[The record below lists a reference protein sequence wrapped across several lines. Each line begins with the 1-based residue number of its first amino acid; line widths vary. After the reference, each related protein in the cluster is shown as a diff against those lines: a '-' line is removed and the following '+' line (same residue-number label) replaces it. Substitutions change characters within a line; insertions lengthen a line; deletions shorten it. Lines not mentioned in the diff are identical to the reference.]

1 MVSIQGIDALNP
13 VFLNSCSNVVKKGG
27 FILDSRKHRI
37 INHEKDL
44 HIIFCNFCNYFRTR

>member
-1 MVSIQGIDALNP
+1 MASIQGIDAHNP
-13 VFLNSCSNVVKKGG
+13 VFINSCSNVVKKSG

-44 HIIFCNFCNYFRTR
+44 NIIFCYFCNYFRTR

>member
-1 MVSIQGIDALNP
+1 MVSIQGIDAINP
-13 VFLNSCSNVVKKGG
+13 VFLNRCSNVVKKGG